1 MQFRLILC
9 LVLSWRG
16 LSLINYFIDSN
27 RPQHTI
33 FKLIYVCNG
42 AYNKGTLNV
51 IINLWKKKCNE
62 FWLSRHNFILLFCF
76 LYGLLQTH
84 QLVSII
90 TFSDPTYPKKCFV
103 MQFRLILCLVLS
115 WRGLSL
121 INYFIDSNRPQH
133 TIFKLIYVCNG
144 AYNKGTLNVII
155 NLWKKKCNEF
165 WLSRHNFI
173 LLFCFLYGLLPT
185 HQLVSIITFSIYFG
199 RTCTY
204 TMSLSHSRLLAI
216 TYARFEW
223 MVIS

>member
-9 LVLSWRG
+9 IVLSWRG

-27 RPQHTI
+27 RPPHTI

-76 LYGLLQTH
+76 LYGLLQ
-84 QLVSII
+84 
-90 TFSDPTYPKKCFV
+90 K
-103 MQFRLILCLVLS
+103 
-115 WRGLSL
+115 
-121 INYFIDSNRPQH
+121 
-133 TIFKLIYVCNG
+133 
-144 AYNKGTLNVII
+144 
-155 NLWKKKCNEF
+155 
-165 WLSRHNFI
+165 
-173 LLFCFLYGLLPT
+173 

-204 TMSLSHSRLLAI
+204 FTSLSHSHLLAI
-216 TYARFEW
+216 TYARFVFSDMYNNLHFHQILRHTKPVVPEFK
-223 MVIS
+223 IRQNLLT